1 MEDERPIRPM
11 KETEQNI
18 DYITLD
24 KLLVLQESQLSQ
36 ENISLNLSHLVE
48 NPKWILTFESMVFF
62 RCINKQNPSLIKTI
76 ITELIKYLP
85 KLSNSIRSGIS
96 KEAIILVGEI
106 LSNYINENT
115 ENDFNIIKL
124 LLYILIQ
131 SATSNK
137 KFIKDAALEL
147 IEISFIK
154 NNKYYNLDI
163 INIIIDLMKDKK
175 SSVCEVCY
183 NVYDKMIKNIDIKN
197 NDIKE
202 NTWNNFFNKINE
214 LYNAKKEIYTKKC
227 VKIIEY
233 FENNLG
239 KNNFEELLVKLNRT
253 DDIKKYQNWI
263 LLGSKKSS
271 TQMSFKDFMKSKKNN
286 QINNQI
292 MNDGNQ

>member
-18 DYITLD
+18 DYITPD

-48 NPKWILTFESMVFF
+48 NPKWLLTFESMVFF

-115 ENDFNIIKL
+115 ENDFNIIKQ

-286 QINNQI
+286 QIK
-292 MNDGNQ
+292 NDENK

>member
-1 MEDERPIRPM
+1 MEDERPIHPM

-18 DYITLD
+18 DYITPD
-24 KLLVLQESQLSQ
+24 KLVVLQEYQLSQ
-36 ENISLNLSHLVE
+36 ENITLNLSHLVE
-48 NPKWILTFESMVFF
+48 NPKWLLTFESMVFF

-76 ITELIKYLP
+76 LPELIKYLP

-106 LSNYINENT
+106 LSNYINENK
-115 ENDFNIIKL
+115 ENDFNIIKQL
-124 LLYILIQ
+124 LFILIQ

-147 IEISFIK
+147 IEIGFIK
-154 NNKYYNLDI
+154 KNKNYNLDI
-163 INIIIDLMKDKK
+163 ISIIIDIMKDKK

-183 NVYDKMIKNIDIKN
+183 NIYDKMIKNVDIKK

-202 NTWNNFFNKINE
+202 ITWNNFFNKINE

-233 FENNLG
+233 FENNLD
-239 KNNFEELLVKLNRT
+239 KNNFEALLVKLNRT
-253 DDIKKYQNWI
+253 DDIKKYENWI
-263 LLGSKKSS
+263 LLGSKKNS

-286 QINNQI
+286 QIK
-292 MNDGNQ
+292 NDENK